1 MTDRYSLSWVRRFRK
16 WRNAMCSQNIASIK
30 SSRHFGNDA
39 LQSLYRYVPMVL
51 YRHHNSYY
59 CGPPCHWRDQMT
71 KIATRLLNM
80 GHHPAA
86 PVVVPKKRPP
96 VSSTTAP
103 TKTATDWLVV
113 LVSLLLLVACINST
127 IITSRIMAVYSNTSS
142 SSSHY
147 FMERFPDSSSSSR
160 PKMTNAVADATTKQ
174 WLRHPPLQPATTQQR
189 QRQLYEFVT
198 PNIRDCAASGLLET
212 CPYVTTSSTNSN
224 SNSTNPPLSLFT
236 GACPS
241 SLQQMITDNWCYNNG
256 VQQEVCCGLTSDE
269 CCEIAKSYLA
279 LFFALA
285 VMVVSP
291 VVVLF
296 ACAYGRCCCW
306 YPKLWNAKSNRG
318 CGRRPSPPL
327 SSNNN
332 NDEVTKIDPHGDDDD
347 DNDNNN
353 APVNMRTTPSEMIEE
368 SAVGT
373 DDHRDGK

>member
-1 MTDRYSLSWVRRFRK
+1 
-16 WRNAMCSQNIASIK
+16 
-30 SSRHFGNDA
+30 
-39 LQSLYRYVPMVL
+39 
-51 YRHHNSYY
+51 
-59 CGPPCHWRDQMT
+59 MT

-103 TKTATDWLVV
+103 TKTTTDWLVV

-147 FMERFPDSSSSSR
+147 FTNRVPDSSSSRS
-160 PKMTNAVADATTKQ
+160 KMTNAVADATTKQ
-174 WLRHPPLQPATTQQR
+174 WLRHPPLQPPAPATTQ